1 MAVISMASLKMNKI
15 TLAKYIKCDKA
26 LQSTNISSLME
37 KRGSNKGN
45 QKEKVRHVEGEVP
58 DDKGN

>member
-1 MAVISMASLKMNKI
+1 MAVISTASLKMSKI
-15 TLAKYIKCDKA
+15 TLAKYIKCDKG

-45 QKEKVRHVEGEVP
+45 QKEEVRKLGEAQE
-58 DDKGN
+58 DKEK